1 MEGKKESREGKRKIA
16 DYVRWIIVTVFGLL
30 IILTVFMA
38 AYRKF
43 GG

>member
-1 MEGKKESREGKRKIA
+1 MADMKESREGKGKIA
-16 DYVRWIIVTVFGLL
+16 TYARWILVSIFGLL
-30 IILTVFMA
+30 IILTVLMA